1 MISMKDLRS
10 LEEIDKFI
18 DTHELTLLYISREGC
33 SVCHG
38 LLPQVESLL
47 ADYPRIETAHIE
59 TNEVPDVAG
68 RFNIFAVPVI
78 LLFVQGKEY
87 LREARI
93 VHMDLFEEKLNKIYK
108 NMVG

>member
-1 MISMKDLRS
+1 MQNLQTM
-10 LEEIDKFI
+10 EEIDAFI
-18 DTHELTLLYISREGC
+18 NENELTLLYISKVGC

-47 ADYPRIETAHIE
+47 LNYPNIKTGHIE
-59 TNEVPDVAG
+59 STQVPEVAG

-78 LLFVQGKEY
+78 LVFVEGKEY